1 MIVTQLS
8 LAEYFD
14 LIVERAT
21 YGGYKWVIMFIGRK
35 AEAEKIYNE
44 IENCWAS
51 LNDLTNNRIAF
62 VFSASIHIRDNS
74 FYKFPHQEPY
84 RGRMCPFARI
94 VGKDTFRD
102 NVGDFEYLCHHFQS
116 YNWKELHTQS
126 ITEFIEKNEIRECD
140 LPGLFVYNVHLGQ
153 TKYIRLKDEEGIY
166 SLLRDFTYKS
176 KQIDDLIENSS
187 RKMDDNKVKAIFDLE
202 EAILKYANE
211 QSPEC
216 KNLLC
221 EFLAS
226 ERDYKS
232 CKDLIC
238 NKDIRKKLENYG
250 RRKRRLNL
258 NSEEYLEKK
267 EEYIADRKEYEKN
280 LKRLSQWMSDDFTIG
295 EVKKDKEEKA
305 AKEDG
310 GSVTENYTFVFII
323 DDWGYSKGGINVF
336 NKLLC
341 EAMSRLAHSKVV
353 CVVQNVSA
361 DKERQTTENGIEIL
375 YISKENNNEKIIAKK
390 IKNITCKDSKIIFV
404 GHDVQTG
411 KMAIKCKKRFLNSKC
426 IIIHH
431 MAYAEYYPILNMDYE
446 VSEAKENL
454 QREVLQQADMVFA
467 NGVTLEKSAQ
477 DIVGDEVPV
486 FRIYPGVSEVE
497 PRKNIN
503 NTFKVVTFGRI
514 EQGKGLKKNNT
525 IIKETYL
532 ALAAWANFTKK
543 YCREEETIMKIY
555 GKNGDDNSVDKE
567 MEELLK
573 QYSDKVYAVSIVPY
587 MENRKQ
593 LLTKLS
599 EFSLCLVLS
608 LREGFGL
615 TALEAVSAGVPLIVS
630 KRSGFYKS
638 LEELRLDNYVYG
650 VDIQGKRDYPYYSD
664 TDLENTS
671 NAIYSVFRYQQDAKN
686 KTIEL
691 RERLKNCGFTWKQCA
706 KTIIEKVTENWDT
719 GVK

>member
-543 YCREEETIMKIY
+543 YCREEETTMKIY

>member
-140 LPGLFVYNVHLGQ
+140 LPGLFVYNVYLRQ
-153 TKYIRLKDEEGIY
+153 TKYIQLKDEEGIY
-166 SLLRDFTYKS
+166 SLLRNFTYKS

-202 EAILKYANE
+202 EAILKYAND

-238 NKDIRKKLENYG
+238 NKDIRKKLENYE
-250 RRKRRLNL
+250 RKKHRLNL

-390 IKNITCKDSKIIFV
+390 IMNITCKDSKIIFV

-411 KMAIKCKKRFLNSKC
+411 EMAIKCKKRFLNSKC

-431 MAYAEYYPILNMDYE
+431 MAYAEYYPILNMDCE

-454 QREVLQQADMVFA
+454 QREILQQADMVFA
-467 NGVTLEKSAQ
+467 NGATLEKSAQ

-503 NTFKVVTFGRI
+503 NTFKVATFGRI

-532 ALAAWANFTKK
+532 ALAAWADFTKK
-543 YCREEETIMKIY
+543 YCREDETIMKIY

-691 RERLKNCGFTWKQCA
+691 RERLKNCGFTWEQCA

>member
-411 KMAIKCKKRFLNSKC
+411 EMAIKCKKRFLNSKC

-454 QREVLQQADMVFA
+454 QREILQQADMVFT
-467 NGVTLEKSAQ
+467 NGATLEKSAQ

-532 ALAAWANFTKK
+532 ALAAWADFTKK

-573 QYSDKVYAVSIVPY
+573 QYSDKVYAVSLVPY

>member
-140 LPGLFVYNVHLGQ
+140 LPGLFVYNVYLRQ
-153 TKYIRLKDEEGIY
+153 TKYIQLKDEEGIY
-166 SLLRDFTYKS
+166 SLLRNFTYKS

-202 EAILKYANE
+202 EAILKYAND

-238 NKDIRKKLENYG
+238 NKDIRKKLENYE
-250 RRKRRLNL
+250 RRKHRLNL

-411 KMAIKCKKRFLNSKC
+411 EMAIKCKKRFLNSKC

-431 MAYAEYYPILNMDYE
+431 MAYAEYYPILNMDCE

-454 QREVLQQADMVFA
+454 QREILQQADMVFA
-467 NGVTLEKSAQ
+467 NGATLEKSAQ

-503 NTFKVVTFGRI
+503 NTFKVATFGRI

-532 ALAAWANFTKK
+532 ALAAWADFTKK

-691 RERLKNCGFTWKQCA
+691 RERLKNCGFTWEQCA

>member
-140 LPGLFVYNVHLGQ
+140 LPGLFVYNVYLRQ
-153 TKYIRLKDEEGIY
+153 TKYIQLKDEEGIY
-166 SLLRDFTYKS
+166 SLLRNFTYKS

-202 EAILKYANE
+202 EAILKYAND

-238 NKDIRKKLENYG
+238 NKDIRKKLENYE
-250 RRKRRLNL
+250 RRKHRLNL

-295 EVKKDKEEKA
+295 EVKKDKEEKV

-411 KMAIKCKKRFLNSKC
+411 EMAIKCKKRFLNSKC

-431 MAYAEYYPILNMDYE
+431 MAYAEYYPILNMDCE

-454 QREVLQQADMVFA
+454 QREILQQADMVFA
-467 NGVTLEKSAQ
+467 NGATLEKSAQ

-503 NTFKVVTFGRI
+503 NTFKVATFGRI

-532 ALAAWANFTKK
+532 ALAAWADFTKK

-691 RERLKNCGFTWKQCA
+691 RERLKNCGFTWEQCA

>member
-140 LPGLFVYNVHLGQ
+140 LPGLFVYNVYLRQ
-153 TKYIRLKDEEGIY
+153 TKYIQLKDEEGIY
-166 SLLRDFTYKS
+166 SLLRNFTYKS

-187 RKMDDNKVKAIFDLE
+187 RKMNDNKVKAIFDLE
-202 EAILKYANE
+202 EAILKYAND

-238 NKDIRKKLENYG
+238 NKDIRKKLENYE
-250 RRKRRLNL
+250 RRKHRLNL

-411 KMAIKCKKRFLNSKC
+411 EMAIKCKKRFLNSKC

-431 MAYAEYYPILNMDYE
+431 MAYAEYYPILNMDCE

-454 QREVLQQADMVFA
+454 QREILQQADMVFA
-467 NGVTLEKSAQ
+467 NGATLEKSAQ

-503 NTFKVVTFGRI
+503 NTFKVATFGRI

-532 ALAAWANFTKK
+532 ALAAWADFTKK
-543 YCREEETIMKIY
+543 YCREDETIMKIY

-691 RERLKNCGFTWKQCA
+691 RERLKNCGFTWEQCA

>member
-62 VFSASIHIRDNS
+62 VFSANIHTRDNS

-140 LPGLFVYNVHLGQ
+140 LPGLFVYNVYLRQ
-153 TKYIRLKDEEGIY
+153 TKYIQLKDEEGIY
-166 SLLRDFTYKS
+166 SLLRNFTYKS

-202 EAILKYANE
+202 EAILKYAND

-390 IKNITCKDSKIIFV
+390 IMNITCKDSKIIFV

-411 KMAIKCKKRFLNSKC
+411 EMAIKCKKRFLNSKC

-431 MAYAEYYPILNMDYE
+431 MAYAEYYPILNMDCE

-454 QREVLQQADMVFA
+454 QREILQQADMVFA
-467 NGVTLEKSAQ
+467 NGATLEKSAQ

-532 ALAAWANFTKK
+532 ALAAWADFTKK

>member
-140 LPGLFVYNVHLGQ
+140 LPGLFVYNVYLRQ

-238 NKDIRKKLENYG
+238 NKDIRKKLENYE
-250 RRKRRLNL
+250 RRKHRLNL

-411 KMAIKCKKRFLNSKC
+411 EMAIKCKKRFLNSKC

-431 MAYAEYYPILNMDYE
+431 MAYAEYYPILNMDCE

-454 QREVLQQADMVFA
+454 QREILQQADMVFA
-467 NGVTLEKSAQ
+467 NGATLEKSAQ

-532 ALAAWANFTKK
+532 ALAAWADFTKK

>member
-140 LPGLFVYNVHLGQ
+140 LPGLFVYNVYLRQ
-153 TKYIRLKDEEGIY
+153 TKYIQLKDEEGIY
-166 SLLRDFTYKS
+166 SLLRNFTYKS

-202 EAILKYANE
+202 EAILKYAND

-238 NKDIRKKLENYG
+238 NKDIRKKLENYE
-250 RRKRRLNL
+250 RRKHRLNL

-375 YISKENNNEKIIAKK
+375 YISKENNNEKIIAKI

-411 KMAIKCKKRFLNSKC
+411 EMAIKCKKRFLNSKC

-431 MAYAEYYPILNMDYE
+431 MAYAEYYPILNMDCE

-454 QREVLQQADMVFA
+454 QREILQQADMVFA
-467 NGVTLEKSAQ
+467 NGATLEKSAQ

-503 NTFKVVTFGRI
+503 NTFKVATFGRI

-532 ALAAWANFTKK
+532 ALAAWADFTKK

-691 RERLKNCGFTWKQCA
+691 RERLKNCGFTWEQCA

>member
-51 LNDLTNNRIAF
+51 LNDLTNNRITF

-140 LPGLFVYNVHLGQ
+140 LPGLFVYNVYLRQ
-153 TKYIRLKDEEGIY
+153 TKYIQLKDEEGIY
-166 SLLRDFTYKS
+166 SLLRNFTYKS

-202 EAILKYANE
+202 EAILKYAND

-238 NKDIRKKLENYG
+238 NKDIRKKLENYE
-250 RRKRRLNL
+250 RRKHRLNL

-390 IKNITCKDSKIIFV
+390 IMNITCKDSKIIFV

-411 KMAIKCKKRFLNSKC
+411 EMAIKCKKRFLNSKC

-431 MAYAEYYPILNMDYE
+431 MAYAEYYPILNMDCE

-454 QREVLQQADMVFA
+454 QREILQQADMVFA
-467 NGVTLEKSAQ
+467 NGATLEKSAQ

-532 ALAAWANFTKK
+532 ALAAWADFTKK

>member
-1 MIVTQLS
+1 M
-8 LAEYFD
+8 
-14 LIVERAT
+14 
-21 YGGYKWVIMFIGRK
+21 
-35 AEAEKIYNE
+35 
-44 IENCWAS
+44 
-51 LNDLTNNRIAF
+51 
-62 VFSASIHIRDNS
+62 
-74 FYKFPHQEPY
+74 
-84 RGRMCPFARI
+84 
-94 VGKDTFRD
+94 
-102 NVGDFEYLCHHFQS
+102 
-116 YNWKELHTQS
+116 
-126 ITEFIEKNEIRECD
+126 
-140 LPGLFVYNVHLGQ
+140 
-153 TKYIRLKDEEGIY
+153 
-166 SLLRDFTYKS
+166 
-176 KQIDDLIENSS
+176 
-187 RKMDDNKVKAIFDLE
+187 
-202 EAILKYANE
+202 
-211 QSPEC
+211 
-216 KNLLC
+216 
-221 EFLAS
+221 
-226 ERDYKS
+226 
-232 CKDLIC
+232 
-238 NKDIRKKLENYG
+238 
-250 RRKRRLNL
+250 
-258 NSEEYLEKK
+258 
-267 EEYIADRKEYEKN
+267 
-280 LKRLSQWMSDDFTIG
+280 
-295 EVKKDKEEKA
+295 
-305 AKEDG
+305 
-310 GSVTENYTFVFII
+310 
-323 DDWGYSKGGINVF
+323 
-336 NKLLC
+336 
-341 EAMSRLAHSKVV
+341 
-353 CVVQNVSA
+353 
-361 DKERQTTENGIEIL
+361 
-375 YISKENNNEKIIAKK
+375 
-390 IKNITCKDSKIIFV
+390 

-411 KMAIKCKKRFLNSKC
+411 EMAIKCKKRFLNSKC

-431 MAYAEYYPILNMDYE
+431 MAYAEYYPILNMDCE

-454 QREVLQQADMVFA
+454 QREILQQADMVFA
-467 NGVTLEKSAQ
+467 NGATLEKSAQ

-503 NTFKVVTFGRI
+503 NTFKVATFGRI

-532 ALAAWANFTKK
+532 ALAAWADFTKK

-691 RERLKNCGFTWKQCA
+691 RERLKNCGFTWEQCA

>member
-140 LPGLFVYNVHLGQ
+140 LPGLFVYNVYLRQ

-166 SLLRDFTYKS
+166 SLLRNFTYKS

-238 NKDIRKKLENYG
+238 NKDIRKKLENYE
-250 RRKRRLNL
+250 RRKHRLNL

-411 KMAIKCKKRFLNSKC
+411 EMAIKCKKRFLNSKC

-431 MAYAEYYPILNMDYE
+431 MAYAEYYPILNMDCE

-454 QREVLQQADMVFA
+454 QREILQQADMVFA
-467 NGVTLEKSAQ
+467 NGATLEKSAQ

-532 ALAAWANFTKK
+532 ALAAWADFTKK

-615 TALEAVSAGVPLIVS
+615 TSLEAVSAGVPLIVS

>member
-116 YNWKELHTQS
+116 YNWKKLHTQS

-140 LPGLFVYNVHLGQ
+140 LPGLFVYNVYLRQ
-153 TKYIRLKDEEGIY
+153 TKYIQLKDEEGIY
-166 SLLRDFTYKS
+166 SLLRNFTYKS

-202 EAILKYANE
+202 EAILKYAND

-238 NKDIRKKLENYG
+238 NKDIRKKLENYE
-250 RRKRRLNL
+250 RRKHRLNL

-390 IKNITCKDSKIIFV
+390 IMNITCKDSKIIFV

-411 KMAIKCKKRFLNSKC
+411 EMAIKCKKRFLNSKC

-431 MAYAEYYPILNMDYE
+431 MAYAEYYPILNMDCE

-454 QREVLQQADMVFA
+454 QREILQQADMVFA
-467 NGVTLEKSAQ
+467 NGATLEKSAQ

-532 ALAAWANFTKK
+532 ALAAWADFTKK

>member
-140 LPGLFVYNVHLGQ
+140 LPGLFVYNVYLRQ
-153 TKYIRLKDEEGIY
+153 TKYIQLKDEEGIY
-166 SLLRDFTYKS
+166 SLLRNFTYKS

-202 EAILKYANE
+202 EAILKYAND

-238 NKDIRKKLENYG
+238 NKDIRKKLENYE
-250 RRKRRLNL
+250 RRKHRLNL

-390 IKNITCKDSKIIFV
+390 IMNITCKDSKIIFV

-532 ALAAWANFTKK
+532 ALAAWADFTKK

-691 RERLKNCGFTWKQCA
+691 RERLKNCGFTWEQCA

>member
-140 LPGLFVYNVHLGQ
+140 LPGLFVYNVYLRQ
-153 TKYIRLKDEEGIY
+153 TKYIQLKDEEGIY
-166 SLLRDFTYKS
+166 SLLRNFTYKS

-202 EAILKYANE
+202 EAILKYAND

-238 NKDIRKKLENYG
+238 NKDIRKKLENYE
-250 RRKRRLNL
+250 RRKHRLNL

-411 KMAIKCKKRFLNSKC
+411 EMAIKCKKRFLNSKC

-431 MAYAEYYPILNMDYE
+431 MAYAEYYPILNMDCE

-454 QREVLQQADMVFA
+454 QREILQQADMVFA
-467 NGVTLEKSAQ
+467 NGATLEKSAQ

-503 NTFKVVTFGRI
+503 NTFKVATFGRI

-532 ALAAWANFTKK
+532 ALAAWADFTKK
-543 YCREEETIMKIY
+543 YCREDETIMKIY

-608 LREGFGL
+608 LIEGFGL

-691 RERLKNCGFTWKQCA
+691 RERLKNCGFTWEQCA

>member
-140 LPGLFVYNVHLGQ
+140 LPGLFVYNVYLRQ
-153 TKYIRLKDEEGIY
+153 TKYIQLKDEEGIY
-166 SLLRDFTYKS
+166 SLLRNFTYKS

-202 EAILKYANE
+202 EAILKYAND

-238 NKDIRKKLENYG
+238 NKDIRKKLENYE
-250 RRKRRLNL
+250 RRKHRLNL

-390 IKNITCKDSKIIFV
+390 IMNITCKDSKIIFV

-411 KMAIKCKKRFLNSKC
+411 EMAIKCKKRFLNSKC

-431 MAYAEYYPILNMDYE
+431 MAYAEYYPILNMDCE

-454 QREVLQQADMVFA
+454 QREILQQSDMFFA
-467 NGVTLEKSAQ
+467 NGATLEKSAQ

-532 ALAAWANFTKK
+532 ALAAWADFTKK

>member
-532 ALAAWANFTKK
+532 ALAAWADFTKK

>member
-140 LPGLFVYNVHLGQ
+140 LPGLFVYNVYLRQ

-238 NKDIRKKLENYG
+238 NKDIRKKLENYE
-250 RRKRRLNL
+250 RRKHRLNL

-411 KMAIKCKKRFLNSKC
+411 EMAIKCKKRFLNSKC

-454 QREVLQQADMVFA
+454 QREILQQADMVFT
-467 NGVTLEKSAQ
+467 NGATLEKSAQ

-532 ALAAWANFTKK
+532 ALAAWADFTKK

>member
-411 KMAIKCKKRFLNSKC
+411 EMAIKCKKRFLNSKC

-454 QREVLQQADMVFA
+454 QREILQQADMVFT
-467 NGVTLEKSAQ
+467 NGATLEKSAQ

-532 ALAAWANFTKK
+532 ALAAWADFTKK

>member
-140 LPGLFVYNVHLGQ
+140 LPGLFVYNVYLRQ
-153 TKYIRLKDEEGIY
+153 TKYIQLKDEEGIY
-166 SLLRDFTYKS
+166 SLLRNFTYKS

-202 EAILKYANE
+202 EAILKYAND

-238 NKDIRKKLENYG
+238 NKDIRKKLENYE
-250 RRKRRLNL
+250 RRKHRLNL

-411 KMAIKCKKRFLNSKC
+411 EMAIKCKKRFLNSKC

-431 MAYAEYYPILNMDYE
+431 MAYAEYYPILNMDCE

-454 QREVLQQADMVFA
+454 QREILQQADMVFA
-467 NGVTLEKSAQ
+467 NGATLEKSAQ

-503 NTFKVVTFGRI
+503 NTFKVATFGRI

-532 ALAAWANFTKK
+532 ALAAWADFTKK
-543 YCREEETIMKIY
+543 YCREDETIMKIY

-691 RERLKNCGFTWKQCA
+691 RERLKNCGFTWEQCA

>member
-140 LPGLFVYNVHLGQ
+140 LPGLFVYNVYLRQ
-153 TKYIRLKDEEGIY
+153 TKYIQLKDEEGIY
-166 SLLRDFTYKS
+166 SLLRNFTYKS

-202 EAILKYANE
+202 EAILKYAND

-238 NKDIRKKLENYG
+238 NKDIRKKLENYE
-250 RRKRRLNL
+250 RRKHRLNL

-390 IKNITCKDSKIIFV
+390 IMNITCKDSKIIFV

-411 KMAIKCKKRFLNSKC
+411 EMAIKCKKRFLNSKC

-454 QREVLQQADMVFA
+454 QREILQQADMVFT
-467 NGVTLEKSAQ
+467 NGATLEKSAQ

-532 ALAAWANFTKK
+532 ALAAWADFTKK

>member
-1 MIVTQLS
+1 M
-8 LAEYFD
+8 
-14 LIVERAT
+14 
-21 YGGYKWVIMFIGRK
+21 
-35 AEAEKIYNE
+35 
-44 IENCWAS
+44 
-51 LNDLTNNRIAF
+51 
-62 VFSASIHIRDNS
+62 
-74 FYKFPHQEPY
+74 
-84 RGRMCPFARI
+84 
-94 VGKDTFRD
+94 
-102 NVGDFEYLCHHFQS
+102 
-116 YNWKELHTQS
+116 
-126 ITEFIEKNEIRECD
+126 
-140 LPGLFVYNVHLGQ
+140 PGLFVYNVYLRQ

-166 SLLRDFTYKS
+166 SLLRNFTYKS

-310 GSVTENYTFVFII
+310 GSVTKNYTFVFII

-411 KMAIKCKKRFLNSKC
+411 EMAIKCKKRFLNSKC

-467 NGVTLEKSAQ
+467 NGATLEKSAQ

-532 ALAAWANFTKK
+532 ALAAWADFTKK

-615 TALEAVSAGVPLIVS
+615 TSLEAVSAGVPLIVS

>member
-454 QREVLQQADMVFA
+454 QREILQQADMVFT
-467 NGVTLEKSAQ
+467 NGATLEKSAQ

-532 ALAAWANFTKK
+532 ALAAWADFTKK

>member
-140 LPGLFVYNVHLGQ
+140 LPGLFVYNVYLRQ
-153 TKYIRLKDEEGIY
+153 IKYIRLKDEEGIY
-166 SLLRDFTYKS
+166 SLLRNFTYKS

-232 CKDLIC
+232 CKNLIC
-238 NKDIRKKLENYG
+238 NKDIRKKLENYE
-250 RRKRRLNL
+250 RRKHRLNL

-411 KMAIKCKKRFLNSKC
+411 EMAIKCKKRFLNSKC

-467 NGVTLEKSAQ
+467 NGATLEKSAQ

-486 FRIYPGVSEVE
+486 FRIYPGVSEVK

-532 ALAAWANFTKK
+532 ALAAWADFTKK

>member
-467 NGVTLEKSAQ
+467 NGATLEKSAQ

-532 ALAAWANFTKK
+532 ALAAWADFTKK

>member
-140 LPGLFVYNVHLGQ
+140 LPGLFVYNVYLRQ

-232 CKDLIC
+232 CKNLIC
-238 NKDIRKKLENYG
+238 NKDIRKKLENYE
-250 RRKRRLNL
+250 RRKHRLNL

-411 KMAIKCKKRFLNSKC
+411 EMAIKCKKRFLNSKC

-431 MAYAEYYPILNMDYE
+431 MAYAEYYPILNMDCE

-454 QREVLQQADMVFA
+454 QREILQQADMVFA
-467 NGVTLEKSAQ
+467 NGATLEKSAQ

-532 ALAAWANFTKK
+532 ALAAWADFTKK

>member
-126 ITEFIEKNEIRECD
+126 ITEFNEKNEIRECD
-140 LPGLFVYNVHLGQ
+140 LPGLFVYNVYLRQ
-153 TKYIRLKDEEGIY
+153 TKYIQLKDEEGIY
-166 SLLRDFTYKS
+166 SLLRNFTYKS

-202 EAILKYANE
+202 EAILKYAND

-238 NKDIRKKLENYG
+238 NKDIRKKLENYE
-250 RRKRRLNL
+250 RRKHRLNL

-390 IKNITCKDSKIIFV
+390 IMNITCKDSKIIFV

-411 KMAIKCKKRFLNSKC
+411 EMAIKCKKRFLNSKC

-431 MAYAEYYPILNMDYE
+431 MAYAEYYPILNMDCE

-454 QREVLQQADMVFA
+454 QREILQQADMVFA
-467 NGVTLEKSAQ
+467 NGATLEKSAQ

-532 ALAAWANFTKK
+532 ALAAWADFTKK

>member
-140 LPGLFVYNVHLGQ
+140 FPGLFVYNVYLRQ
-153 TKYIRLKDEEGIY
+153 TKYIQLKDEEGIY
-166 SLLRDFTYKS
+166 SLLRNFTYKS

-202 EAILKYANE
+202 EAILKYAND

-238 NKDIRKKLENYG
+238 NKDIRKKLENYE
-250 RRKRRLNL
+250 RRKHRLNL

-431 MAYAEYYPILNMDYE
+431 MAYAEYYPILNMDCE

-454 QREVLQQADMVFA
+454 QREILQQADMVFA
-467 NGVTLEKSAQ
+467 NGATLEKSAQ

-532 ALAAWANFTKK
+532 ALAAWADFTKK

>member
-140 LPGLFVYNVHLGQ
+140 LPGLFVYNVYLRQ
-153 TKYIRLKDEEGIY
+153 TKYIQLKDEEGIY
-166 SLLRDFTYKS
+166 SLLRNFTYKS

-202 EAILKYANE
+202 EAILKYAND

-238 NKDIRKKLENYG
+238 NKDIRKKLENYE
-250 RRKRRLNL
+250 RRKHRLNL

-532 ALAAWANFTKK
+532 ALAAWADFTKK

>member
-140 LPGLFVYNVHLGQ
+140 LPGLFVYNVYLRQ
-153 TKYIRLKDEEGIY
+153 TKYIQLKDEEGIY

-202 EAILKYANE
+202 EAILKYAND

-431 MAYAEYYPILNMDYE
+431 MAYAEYYPILNMDCE

-454 QREVLQQADMVFA
+454 QREILQQADMVFA
-467 NGVTLEKSAQ
+467 NGATLEKSAQ

-532 ALAAWANFTKK
+532 ALAAWADFTKK

-691 RERLKNCGFTWKQCA
+691 RERLKNCGFTWEQCA

>member
-140 LPGLFVYNVHLGQ
+140 LPGLFVYNVYLRQ
-153 TKYIRLKDEEGIY
+153 TKYIQLKDEEGIY
-166 SLLRDFTYKS
+166 SLLRNFTYKS

-202 EAILKYANE
+202 EAILKYAND

-238 NKDIRKKLENYG
+238 NKDIRKKLENYE
-250 RRKRRLNL
+250 RRKHRLNL

-390 IKNITCKDSKIIFV
+390 IMNITCKDSKIIFV

-411 KMAIKCKKRFLNSKC
+411 EMAIKCKKRFLNSKC

-431 MAYAEYYPILNMDYE
+431 MAYAEYYPILNMDCE

-454 QREVLQQADMVFA
+454 QREILQQADMVFA
-467 NGVTLEKSAQ
+467 NGATLEKSAQ

-532 ALAAWANFTKK
+532 ALAAWADFTKK

-555 GKNGDDNSVDKE
+555 GKNGDDNSADKE

-691 RERLKNCGFTWKQCA
+691 RERLKNCGFTWEQCA

>member
-140 LPGLFVYNVHLGQ
+140 LPGLFVYNVYLRQ
-153 TKYIRLKDEEGIY
+153 TKYIQLKDEEGIY
-166 SLLRDFTYKS
+166 SLLRNFTYKS

-202 EAILKYANE
+202 EAILKYAND

-238 NKDIRKKLENYG
+238 NKDIRKKLENYE
-250 RRKRRLNL
+250 RRKHRLNL

-411 KMAIKCKKRFLNSKC
+411 EMAIKCKKRFLNSKC

-431 MAYAEYYPILNMDYE
+431 MAYAEYYPILNMDCE

-454 QREVLQQADMVFA
+454 QREILQQADMVFA
-467 NGVTLEKSAQ
+467 NGATLEKSAQ

-532 ALAAWANFTKK
+532 ALAAWADFTKK

>member
-140 LPGLFVYNVHLGQ
+140 LPGLFVYNVYLRQ
-153 TKYIRLKDEEGIY
+153 TKYIQLKDEEGIY
-166 SLLRDFTYKS
+166 SLLRNFTYKS

-202 EAILKYANE
+202 EAILKYAND

-238 NKDIRKKLENYG
+238 NKDIRKKLENYE
-250 RRKRRLNL
+250 RRKHRLNL

-390 IKNITCKDSKIIFV
+390 IMNITCKDSKIIFV

-411 KMAIKCKKRFLNSKC
+411 EMAIKCKKRFLNSKC

-431 MAYAEYYPILNMDYE
+431 MAYAEYYPILNMDCE

-454 QREVLQQADMVFA
+454 QREILQQADMVFA
-467 NGVTLEKSAQ
+467 NGATLEKSAQ

-532 ALAAWANFTKK
+532 ALAAWADFTKK

-706 KTIIEKVTENWDT
+706 KTIIENVTENWDT

>member
-1 MIVTQLS
+1 M
-8 LAEYFD
+8 
-14 LIVERAT
+14 
-21 YGGYKWVIMFIGRK
+21 
-35 AEAEKIYNE
+35 
-44 IENCWAS
+44 
-51 LNDLTNNRIAF
+51 
-62 VFSASIHIRDNS
+62 
-74 FYKFPHQEPY
+74 
-84 RGRMCPFARI
+84 
-94 VGKDTFRD
+94 
-102 NVGDFEYLCHHFQS
+102 
-116 YNWKELHTQS
+116 
-126 ITEFIEKNEIRECD
+126 
-140 LPGLFVYNVHLGQ
+140 PGLFVYNVYLRQ

-187 RKMDDNKVKAIFDLE
+187 RKMADNKVKAIVDLE
-202 EAILKYANE
+202 EAILKYANG

-323 DDWGYSKGGINVF
+323 DDWGYSKGGISVF

-411 KMAIKCKKRFLNSKC
+411 EMAIKCKKRFLNSKC

-454 QREVLQQADMVFA
+454 QREILQQADMVFA
-467 NGVTLEKSAQ
+467 NGATLEKSAQ

-532 ALAAWANFTKK
+532 ALAAWADFTKK

-615 TALEAVSAGVPLIVS
+615 TALEAVSAGVPLI
-630 KRSGFYKS
+630 GFYKS
-638 LEELRLDNYVYG
+638 LEELRLDSYVYG

-671 NAIYSVFRYQQDAKN
+671 NAIYSVFRHQQDAKN

-691 RERLKNCGFTWKQCA
+691 RERLKNCGFTWEQCA

>member
-140 LPGLFVYNVHLGQ
+140 LPGLFVYNVYLRQ
-153 TKYIRLKDEEGIY
+153 TKYIQLKDEEGIY
-166 SLLRDFTYKS
+166 SLLRNFTYKS

-202 EAILKYANE
+202 EAILKYAND

-238 NKDIRKKLENYG
+238 NKDIRKKLENYE
-250 RRKRRLNL
+250 RRKHRLNL

-467 NGVTLEKSAQ
+467 NGATLEKSAQ

-532 ALAAWANFTKK
+532 ALAAWADFTKK

-638 LEELRLDNYVYG
+638 LEELRLDSYVYG

-691 RERLKNCGFTWKQCA
+691 RERLKNCGFTWEQCA

>member
-140 LPGLFVYNVHLGQ
+140 LPGLFVYNVYLRQ

-232 CKDLIC
+232 CKNLIC
-238 NKDIRKKLENYG
+238 NKDIRKKLENYE
-250 RRKRRLNL
+250 RRKHRLNL

-411 KMAIKCKKRFLNSKC
+411 EMAIKCKKRFLNSKC

-454 QREVLQQADMVFA
+454 QREILQQADMVFA
-467 NGVTLEKSAQ
+467 NGATLEKSAQ

-532 ALAAWANFTKK
+532 ALAAWADFTKK

>member
-140 LPGLFVYNVHLGQ
+140 LPGLFVYNVYLRQ
-153 TKYIRLKDEEGIY
+153 TKYIQLKDEEGIY
-166 SLLRDFTYKS
+166 SLLRNFTYKS

-202 EAILKYANE
+202 EAILKYAND

-238 NKDIRKKLENYG
+238 NKDIRKKLENYE
-250 RRKRRLNL
+250 RKKHRLNL

-390 IKNITCKDSKIIFV
+390 IMNITCKDSKIIFV

-411 KMAIKCKKRFLNSKC
+411 EMAIKCKKRFLNSKC
-426 IIIHH
+426 IIIHR
-431 MAYAEYYPILNMDYE
+431 MAYAEYYPILNMDCE

-454 QREVLQQADMVFA
+454 QREILQQADMVFA
-467 NGVTLEKSAQ
+467 NGATLEKSAQ

-532 ALAAWANFTKK
+532 ALAAWADFTKK

>member
-140 LPGLFVYNVHLGQ
+140 LPGLFVYNVYLRQ

-166 SLLRDFTYKS
+166 SLLRNFTYKS
-176 KQIDDLIENSS
+176 KQIDDLIDNSS

-238 NKDIRKKLENYG
+238 NKDIRKKLENYE
-250 RRKRRLNL
+250 RRKHRLNL

-411 KMAIKCKKRFLNSKC
+411 EMAIKCKKRFLNSKC

-431 MAYAEYYPILNMDYE
+431 MAYAEYYPILNMDCE

-454 QREVLQQADMVFA
+454 QREILQQADMVFA
-467 NGVTLEKSAQ
+467 NGATLEKSAQ

-532 ALAAWANFTKK
+532 ALAAWADFTKK